1 MVTGNTMCPIRMN
14 FKLGRGIQL
23 SGTAVGWSAQE
34 PGTTKLK
41 LDWPVF
47 EPRFHP
53 FSNCVS
59 LVLLCLNFLICK
71 IWGQYQKSPRRANN
85 VCKILR
91 IWSRAFTRYEPIDR
105 GKKDRGWRGVGI
117 GYNYQRSHNPQC
129 IQLLSGST
137 VGLLGGGLEMRF

>member
-34 PGTTKLK
+34 PGTAKLK

-59 LVLLCLNFLICK
+59 LVFLRLNFLICK
-71 IWGQYQKSPRRANN
+71 IWGQYQKSPHRANN

-105 GKKDRGWRGVGI
+105 GKRTEAGEVSESAIITSVLIIHSVHSCSPAALWASWEVA
-117 GYNYQRSHNPQC
+117 
-129 IQLLSGST
+129 
-137 VGLLGGGLEMRF
+137 

>member
-1 MVTGNTMCPIRMN
+1 MVTGNIMCPIRMN

-34 PGTTKLK
+34 PGTAKLK

-59 LVLLCLNFLICK
+59 LVFLCLNFLICK

-105 GKKDRGWRGVGI
+105 GKRTEAGEVSESAIITSVLIIHSVYSCSPAALWASWEVA
-117 GYNYQRSHNPQC
+117 
-129 IQLLSGST
+129 
-137 VGLLGGGLEMRF
+137 